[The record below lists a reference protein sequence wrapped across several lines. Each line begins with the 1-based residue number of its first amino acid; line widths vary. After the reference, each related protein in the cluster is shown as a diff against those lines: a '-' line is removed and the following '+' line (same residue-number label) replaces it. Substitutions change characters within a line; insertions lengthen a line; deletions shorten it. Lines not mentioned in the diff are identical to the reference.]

1 MEGVR
6 LVRKYSRDCDLKE
19 NIDLRQK
26 RRARELSFGDFANQ
40 RLRGEDVHEIRLRA
54 IQENN

>member
-26 RRARELSFGDFANQ
+26 RRARELSFGDLLIKDSEVRMFMKY
-40 RLRGEDVHEIRLRA
+40 V
-54 IQENN
+54 